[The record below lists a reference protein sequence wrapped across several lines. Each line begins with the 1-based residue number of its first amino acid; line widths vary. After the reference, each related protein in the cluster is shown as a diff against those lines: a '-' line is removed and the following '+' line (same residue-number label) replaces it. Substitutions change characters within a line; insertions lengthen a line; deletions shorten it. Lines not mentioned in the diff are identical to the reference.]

1 MKKLLLLVLT
11 LALSLS
17 LTVACK
23 KEEPDDP
30 DDNSSVLSPFT
41 DAIASSAPVSASIT
55 TKLAYTIDGLTGTL
69 EGAYNVTYAS
79 DGSATVSYTKEVLN
93 EINEDTTEY
102 KSTVPGTATV
112 DAEGNVTGDL
122 GGSVTAATVLKLTP
136 DKDKMT
142 FEIEG
147 GVLTATVSADNA
159 ASVLGVNTGA
169 ETTLKITVSNGKV
182 TSVAITYTTATG
194 PAEIVAVYTY

>member
-17 LTVACK
+17 LMVACK
-23 KEEPDDP
+23 KDEPEP
-30 DDNSSVLSPFT
+30 EDNTDTLAPFT
-41 DAIASSAPVSASIT
+41 EAIASSAPVSAKID
-55 TKLAYTIDGLTGTL
+55 TKLTYTIDNLTGTL
-69 EGAYNVTYAS
+69 EGEYNVTYAA
-79 DGSATVSYTKEVLN
+79 DGSATVTYTKEVLN
-93 EINEDTTEY
+93 EIDEDTTEFMT
-102 KSTVPGTATV
+102 TVPGTATV
-112 DAEGNVTGDL
+112 DAQGNVTGDL

-142 FEIEG
+142 FTIEG

-194 PAEIVAVYTY
+194 PAEIVAVYSY

>member
-17 LTVACK
+17 LMVACK
-23 KEEPDDP
+23 KDEPE
-30 DDNSSVLSPFT
+30 DNTDVLAPFT
-41 DAIASSAPVSASIT
+41 EAISSSAPVSAKINT
-55 TKLAYTIDGLTGTL
+55 ELTYTIDNLTGVL
-69 EGAYNVTYAS
+69 KGEYNVTYAA

-93 EINEDTTEY
+93 EIDEDTTEY

-112 DAEGNVTGDL
+112 DAQGNVTGDL